1 MVSKFVK
8 LVFGYFMYNNARDV
22 AVSIEN
28 AFYNVRDVDIFVHD
42 ELLERIE

>member
-1 MVSKFVK
+1 MVSKFAR

-28 AFYNVRDVDIFVHD
+28 AFYNVRDVDTFVHD